1 MRAFSYSIKKKGL
14 GSESLRA
21 RARGHWYM
29 SKLFVSSTS
38 DKSEA
43 ATLSSTLDWRAW
55 WHRQS
60 ERDHTDWQHLGVDAV
75 VARLRSNSSL

>member
-1 MRAFSYSIKKKGL
+1 
-14 GSESLRA
+14 
-21 RARGHWYM
+21 M